1 MKRMSLEEIQQEE
14 LRVLKEFITYC
25 DENGLRYTM
34 YAGSLLGAVRHQ
46 GIIPWDDDIDV
57 AMPREDYDKFIT
69 SYKSNKDFEL
79 LHYTKKKNCP
89 YVMAKLLSKRTYVY
103 EPELQ
108 EKYRLDY
115 LGVWVDIFPI
125 DYVSRKE
132 KLNLF
137 PILDKFLSC
146 KILKFKLRKES
157 NLFTKIAK
165 CIVTPIM
172 KIVPLNWY
180 VKTLD
185 DMASRGGHCN
195 CIANLVWQPFDG
207 SVDIK
212 IWDSI
217 VKYKFNN
224 LKVDGWSDDKY
235 LKKAY
240 GDYMQLPP
248 EEQRVPG
255 HMVAYYR
262 D

>member
-14 LRVLKEFITYC
+14 LRVLKEFVTYC
-25 DENGLRYTM
+25 EENNLRYTM

-57 AMPREDYDKFIT
+57 AMPRDDYEKFID
-69 SYKSNKDFEL
+69 SYKPNKDFGL
-79 LHYTKKKNCP
+79 LHYKFQRDCP

-103 EPELQ
+103 EPDLQ
-108 EKYRLDY
+108 EKYRLEN

-125 DYVSRKE
+125 DYVSSKVE
-132 KLNLF
+132 LELF
-137 PILDKFLSC
+137 PILDKLLSC
-146 KILKFKLRKES
+146 KILKFNLRKES
-157 NLFTKIAK
+157 TVFTKIAK

-172 KIVPLNWY
+172 RILPLNWY
-180 VKTLD
+180 IRTLD
-185 DMASRGGHCN
+185 YMASRRN
-195 CIANLVWQPFDG
+195 RSKYIANVIWEPFEV
-207 SVDIK
+207 SVDAK

-217 VKYKFNN
+217 TKYQFNK
-224 LKVDGWSDDKY
+224 LKVNGWSDDKY

-240 GDYMQLPP
+240 GNYMQLPP
-248 EEQRVPG
+248 EKDRVPG